1 MAKKKKTKKSA
12 PSSAQTFRVE
22 SRTQRNKKLAQL
34 LVVSMIALIS
44 LYFGFLKSKMQII
57 QEIYIWGSFVLA
69 LGYVFCAFAIAFL
82 KQKEEKDGVKQDQ
95 KLLQRLDK
103 VRRGIIIVF
112 LPMITSILID
122 IMLINLGLADNFG
135 I

>member
-22 SRTQRNKKLAQL
+22 SRTQRNKKLALL

-44 LYFGFLKSKMQII
+44 LYFG
-57 QEIYIWGSFVLA
+57 WGSFVLA